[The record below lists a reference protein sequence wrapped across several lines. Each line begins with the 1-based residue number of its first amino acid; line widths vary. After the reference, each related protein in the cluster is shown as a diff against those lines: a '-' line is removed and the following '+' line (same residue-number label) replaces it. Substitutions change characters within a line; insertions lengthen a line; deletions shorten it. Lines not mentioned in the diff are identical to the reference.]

1 MKKSSPV
8 VLHQLSNFASG
19 LGNSIVMITIPWLI
33 LEETGSPA
41 FAGLVA
47 AISAIPGL
55 IISPIGG
62 WLVDH
67 VGRRAVSVGADL
79 LSSLAVLA
87 FPIVAFTYGLSSLS
101 ILLIAVIGAVFDPAG
116 YTARKTLLADV
127 AKASEI
133 ELDRLN
139 GIHDGF
145 MGISWILGPAVGA
158 GLISTVGAINSFW
171 VSAGLFVLAALSIV
185 FLRVG
190 NLGKD
195 ARELAEQNGEVTDR
209 SFRIGFQVL
218 WGDKLLRTITISV
231 LILAAVYLPTETVVL
246 PTYFEELGNPAG
258 LGIVI
263 SALAAGSAIGSFGY
277 GWISKRISRKNLV
290 RMTLIGTAANPGK
303 YVYVKGSD
311 GYTYA
316 FMHLDEIA
324 KLKRGQKLKVPLAT
338 PTTKAK
344 VGHDENVSWQTV
356 EDQYPGILAFG
367 QKVFELVSH
376 WCESHGNGRL
386 LDFKIEVAYDRDS
399 KEFILCDEV
408 SPDTCRLCL
417 EMDSEA
423 LMRGKSVEF
432 YDKEFGRQ
440 YLASLGIRA
449 LDPENADDIARVNLW
464 TPEKD
469 FIDEM
474 HRRLEVGCRI
484 LTGGFSSQEFLRDAI
499 GV

>member
-1 MKKSSPV
+1 
-8 VLHQLSNFASG
+8 
-19 LGNSIVMITIPWLI
+19 MITIPWLI

-87 FPIVAFTYGLSSLS
+87 FPIVALTYGLSSLS
-101 ILLIAVIGAVFDPAG
+101 ILLIAVVGAIFDPAG

-171 VSAGLFVLAALSIV
+171 VSAGLFVIAAMAIV

-195 ARELAEQNGEVTDR
+195 ARDLAELNGEVTNKSLR
-209 SFRIGFQVL
+209 VGFQVL
-218 WGDKLLRTITISV
+218 WNDKLLRTITFAI
-231 LILAAVYLPTETVVL
+231 LIIAAVYLPTETVVL
-246 PTYFEELGNPAG
+246 PTYFEDLDNPAG

-263 SALAAGSAIGSFGY
+263 SGLAAGSAIGSFGY
-277 GWISKRISRKNLV
+277 GWISMRISRKNLV
-290 RMTLIGTAANPGK
+290 RMTLIGTAVSILPMAFLPPLPVLILSGFALGLSWGPFNPLISTLIQQRVPADQQGRVFGVQTAVF
-303 YVYVKGSD
+303 YAAPPLGMVLAGISVESLGV
-311 GYTYA
+311 GTTY
-316 FMHLDEIA
+316 L
-324 KLKRGQKLKVPLAT
+324 
-338 PTTKAK
+338 
-344 VGHDENVSWQTV
+344 
-356 EDQYPGILAFG
+356 ILAAI
-367 QKVFELVSH
+367 LSTTA
-376 WCESHGNGRL
+376 L
-386 LDFKIEVAYDRDS
+386 L
-399 KEFILCDEV
+399 
-408 SPDTCRLCL
+408 
-417 EMDSEA
+417 A
-423 LMRGKSVEF
+423 LLTKS
-432 YDKEFGRQ
+432 
-440 YLASLGIRA
+440 
-449 LDPENADDIARVNLW
+449 
-464 TPEKD
+464 
-469 FIDEM
+469 
-474 HRRLEVGCRI
+474 
-484 LTGGFSSQEFLRDAI
+484 LRSNF
-499 GV
+499 